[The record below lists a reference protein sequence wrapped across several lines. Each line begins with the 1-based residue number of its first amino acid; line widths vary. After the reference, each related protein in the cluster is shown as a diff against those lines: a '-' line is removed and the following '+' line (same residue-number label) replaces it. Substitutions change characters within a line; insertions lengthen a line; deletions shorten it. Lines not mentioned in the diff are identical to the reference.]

1 MGEGEGGGEI
11 GKDPLVP
18 LPFLPSHG
26 GEGMFWGSPRCHKKI
41 FIAKSIIIKR
51 WNRMAENEM
60 DEKTSFAELLEAST
74 ETPGR
79 KIYPGDKVSGRVAK
93 ISKDTLFVDLGGK
106 SEGIADLQEFFD
118 KNGNLTVKEGDR
130 VEMRVSSIRDGIHLT
145 KGIRLQGADALQILR
160 EAQQDLIPVEGR
172 VSGVVKGG
180 FEIDLSGIRAFCPL
194 SQIDLRFCEKPDE
207 HIGARYSFRV
217 MEIKEKGKNVVV
229 SRRVLLEEE
238 QEKRSKET
246 LERLKPDLVCE
257 GKVTK
262 LADFGAFVDIGGVEG
277 MVHISEISHTR
288 IKHPSEIIKMGQQ
301 VTVKVMKVE
310 SDKGG
315 RPKISLSVKALEP
328 DSWEKGLGFEEGQI
342 IHGKVSRLTDFGA
355 FVEVAPG
362 VDGLVHISEISYE
375 RVSHPNQLLHE
386 GDWVDALVMGIDRET
401 RRISLSIKEAA
412 LKKRITEETG
422 KEKVSLEVGQVLEGV
437 VEDSKAYG
445 LFIRLP
451 QLGPKIKGLL
461 PVEEIK
467 SSEKGDMKKK
477 FPRGRE
483 VQVEIIS
490 IDEKGRIRLSQRV
503 MEEREDREGYKK
515 FLEKEDKGGKLGTLG
530 DLFKNLKL
538 K

>member
-1 MGEGEGGGEI
+1 
-11 GKDPLVP
+11 
-18 LPFLPSHG
+18 
-26 GEGMFWGSPRCHKKI
+26 
-41 FIAKSIIIKR
+41 
-51 WNRMAENEM
+51 
-60 DEKTSFAELLEAST
+60 
-74 ETPGR
+74 
-79 KIYPGDKVSGRVAK
+79 
-93 ISKDTLFVDLGGK
+93 
-106 SEGIADLQEFFD
+106 
-118 KNGNLTVKEGDR
+118 
-130 VEMRVSSIRDGIHLT
+130 
-145 KGIRLQGADALQILR
+145 
-160 EAQQDLIPVEGR
+160 
-172 VSGVVKGG
+172 
-180 FEIDLSGIRAFCPL
+180 
-194 SQIDLRFCEKPDE
+194 
-207 HIGARYSFRV
+207 

-229 SRRVLLEEE
+229 SRRVILEEE

-277 MVHISEISHTR
+277 MVHISEISHPR
-288 IKHPSEIIKMGQQ
+288 IKHPSEILKMGQQ
-301 VTVKVMKVE
+301 VKVKVMKIE
-310 SDKGG
+310 SDKEG
-315 RPKISLSVKALEP
+315 RPKISLSMKALEP

-342 IHGKVSRLTDFGA
+342 VHGKVSRLMDFGA

-375 RVSHPNQLLHE
+375 RISHPHQLLHE
-386 GDWVDALVMGIDRET
+386 GDGIDVLVMGIDRQT
-401 RRISLSIKEAA
+401 RRISLSIKEVT

-422 KEKVSLEVGQVLEGV
+422 LEKVRLEVGQVLEGV
-437 VEDSKAYG
+437 VEDSKPFG

-467 SSEKGDMKKK
+467 SSEKGDIRKK

-483 VQVEIIS
+483 VQVEVVS